1 MLLDGDLQDP
11 PELIEQFVELWRE
24 GYDVVYGRRV
34 KREASFFMQL
44 AYRAFYRLFDCF
56 SYIAI
61 PHDAGDFSLMDH
73 RVVRAMLEFPERDLF
88 LRGVRAFV
96 GFRQT
101 GVDYT
106 RPERM
111 FGVTTNS
118 LSKNL
123 SWAKKGILC
132 FSNVPLTML
141 SVLGTV
147 LFVLSIVLGLLQVA
161 GRILLPNHT
170 PTGITTLIV
179 IVLFFGSINL
189 FAIGLVGEY
198 LGKIFEEVKQRPLFI
213 RRHVVRGGEV
223 RAAGGLEDAD
233 DRASRRQ

>member
-1 MLLDGDLQDP
+1 
-11 PELIEQFVELWRE
+11 
-24 GYDVVYGRRV
+24 
-34 KREASFFMQL
+34 
-44 AYRAFYRLFDCF
+44 
-56 SYIAI
+56 
-61 PHDAGDFSLMDH
+61 
-73 RVVRAMLEFPERDLF
+73 
-88 LRGVRAFV
+88 
-96 GFRQT
+96 
-101 GVDYT
+101 
-106 RPERM
+106 M

-123 SWAKKGILC
+123 GWAKKGILS